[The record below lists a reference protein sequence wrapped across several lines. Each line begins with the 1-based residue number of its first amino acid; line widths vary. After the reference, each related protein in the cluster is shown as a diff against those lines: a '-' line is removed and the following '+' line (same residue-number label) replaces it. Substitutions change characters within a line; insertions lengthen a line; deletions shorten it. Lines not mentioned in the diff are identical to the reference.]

1 MIKTSS
7 GTVYYTQKEMTD
19 RTNEVMEDGYRI
31 TNAIY
36 QKANDLDW
44 CEEYDNWAEDTNKD
58 LKYFEIP
65 LMRREY
71 SVTYTLA
78 RTQTAQV
85 TVTVTARS
93 DDNAE
98 DQASDIYDVSDLV
111 DKLDEDDW
119 QTQDVDIDSTEVG
132 EA

>member
-19 RTNEVMEDGYRI
+19 RTNEVMEDGYKI

-36 QKANDLDW
+36 EKAINLDW

>member
-1 MIKTSS
+1 
-7 GTVYYTQKEMTD
+7 VYYTQKEMTD

>member
-19 RTNEVMEDGYRI
+19 RTNEVMEDGYKI

-36 QKANDLDW
+36 EKANDLDW

-119 QTQDVDIDSTEVG
+119 ETQDVNIDYTEVG

>member
-19 RTNEVMEDGYRI
+19 RTNEVMEDGYKI

-36 QKANDLDW
+36 EKANDLDW

>member
-19 RTNEVMEDGYRI
+19 RTNEVMEDGYKI

-36 QKANDLDW
+36 EKANDLDW

-119 QTQDVDIDSTEVG
+119 QTQDIDIDSTEVG

>member
-36 QKANDLDW
+36 QKANDMDW
-44 CEEYDNWAEDTNKD
+44 CEEYDNWAEETNKS
-58 LKYFEIP
+58 LKFFEIP
-65 LMRREY
+65 LMRSEY
-71 SVTYTLA
+71 AVTYTLV

-85 TVTVTARS
+85 TVQVTARN

-98 DQASDIYDVSDLV
+98 DQASDIYSVSDLV

-119 QTQDVDIDSTEVG
+119 ETQDVDIDRTEVG